1 MYLYSDLN
9 IVIVHVQLLIQSS
22 LSCRPL
28 YSYPNATIRPIVNN
42 CVKYGFTVRPFT
54 QRSNHKRFGPRFQA
68 FEHCHIELSRVP
80 ALNDRLWPQPT
91 AQCTIGGLTALAR
104 HTPKTELHDLRLQPY
119 VQAGASL
126 EAQDEQGMTPL
137 DLASDARA
145 RQALLADTRNAQ
157 AEAAQKRD
165 GKAEL

>member
-1 MYLYSDLN
+1 MAAASGHAD
-9 IVIVHVQLLIQSS
+9 
-22 LSCRPL
+22 
-28 YSYPNATIRPIVNN
+28 AIR
-42 CVKYGFTVRPFT
+42 
-54 QRSNHKRFGPRFQA
+54 
-68 FEHCHIELSRVP
+68 
-80 ALNDRLWPQPT
+80 AL
-91 AQCTIGGLTALAR
+91 
-104 HTPKTELHDLRLQPY
+104 

-126 EAQDEQGMTPL
+126 EAQDEQGMRPL